1 MLLRLYEKHILT
13 VVLNSTYHIRY
24 EMPDPKHL
32 IVTSRSTHIGEVKDP
47 GKSNT
52 EEVAPGE
59 RLRLSVASEFLLAL

>member
-13 VVLNSTYHIRY
+13 IVLNSTYHIRY

-47 GKSNT
+47 GKSYRRRS
-52 EEVAPGE
+52 AAGR